1 MEIVSPGATAPILLV
16 GTPIGDADDASP
28 RVRRVLAEADVI
40 AAEDT
45 RRLRAL
51 LGRLDVGTR
60 ARVIAYHEH
69 NEQART
75 PDLLAAAQ
83 DGRRVVMVS
92 DAGMPG
98 VSDPGYRLVEAA
110 AAAGVRVSVVPG
122 PSAVLTALAVSGLP
136 TDRFCFEGFA
146 PRRPAA
152 RRAAFAA
159 LADQERTIVLFESPH
174 RIAACLSDLAEAFG
188 ASRRAAV
195 CRELTKTHEE
205 VRRGTLAQ
213 LAEWAAGGLR
223 GEIAVV
229 VAGAE
234 PAVPDTADLAGR
246 VRELMAGGARHREAV
261 DAVAAEA
268 GVSRR
273 ELYEATLTDR

>member
-1 MEIVSPGATAPILLV
+1 MPPILLA
-16 GTPIGDADDASP
+16 GTPIGSTEDASP
-28 RVRRVLAEADVI
+28 RLRRALAGADLI

-51 LGRLDVGTR
+51 LGRLELRTG

-75 PDLLAAAQ
+75 PDLVDAARRGQ
-83 DGRRVVMVS
+83 RVVMVS

-98 VSDPGYRLVEAA
+98 ISDPGFRLVEAA
-110 AAAGVRVSVVPG
+110 AAGGVPVSVVPG

-146 PRRPAA
+146 PRKPAA
-152 RRAAFAA
+152 RRGAFAE
-159 LADQERTIVLFESPH
+159 LATERRTIVFFESPH
-174 RIAACLSDLAEAFG
+174 RIAACLADLARAFG
-188 ASRRAAV
+188 ADRRAAV

-205 VRRGTLAQ
+205 VRRGTLAE
-213 LAEWAAGGLR
+213 LADWAADGLR

-229 VAGAE
+229 VAGAT
-234 PAVPDTADLAGR
+234 PTVPGLEELVAR
-246 VRELMAGGARHREAV
+246 VRERIAAGARMREAV

-268 GVSRR
+268 GASRR
-273 ELYEATLTDR
+273 ELYEATLADR